1 MNTIK
6 YDYHENH
13 ERLKINKSFNIV
25 IMKINNNH
33 NKTLFILLLMYLD
46 IDIKWITKLNNF
58 FIFHLDLANIEEKYQ
73 KKKKKIEKHSLREI
87 TRQEK
92 R

>member
-1 MNTIK
+1 MIEIIDFSKFRKELKMNTIK

-33 NKTLFILLLMYLD
+33 NKT
-46 IDIKWITKLNNF
+46 
-58 FIFHLDLANIEEKYQ
+58 
-73 KKKKKIEKHSLREI
+73 
-87 TRQEK
+87 
-92 R
+92 